1 MFELNDI
8 IWKYLKATKV
18 FIFTRFVFSLLL
30 FVLYIICASML
41 QHIFVLMLGKTS
53 FNYIIF
59 GFVSLLIS
67 MVIFNYVNRF
77 VMLLIRGWHVSALAY
92 TYKIVKNNLSS
103 LDVGVRAFNKNFPSF
118 GLVIAL
124 YSIIKSTVVSFYDK
138 FYVFLDDTTNMSNMK
153 THANSP
159 IVEYIAKNILGYA
172 YDMIVF
178 YIIKHPINNYE
189 ESSELFQQLIKKYFC
204 SVPDIIRENFK
215 GIIYCNFVSL
225 CVKVFFIIY
234 LFLAKGILLG
244 LLLTFIMYPV
254 FKLLDNVLVDSLILL
269 MFTKTFSE
277 LCDKDYTESPIMEA
291 INKVLDEEYFD
302 EDVKEPEQET
312 VELEDNNEDIV
323 SDPKIEEEIDNN
335 IEPAKDLLSFNEEDL
350 SNIKNSL
357 QNSENSIDDLINSL
371 SDDLSSSNEFTFE
384 DDESVD
390 TSILNFVENK
400 EEEIEEE
407 KPVSIAEMFQMY
419 SDIDLESM
427 DEDEDEV
434 LDRAQNML
442 MGDD

>member
-1 MFELNDI
+1 MFELNGI

-30 FVLYIICASML
+30 LILYLICASML
-41 QHIFVLMLGKTS
+41 QYNFVLVLGRTS
-53 FNYIIF
+53 FNYIVF

-67 MVIFNYVNRF
+67 MIIFSYVNKF
-77 VMLLIRGWHVSALAY
+77 VMLLTRGWHVSSLAY
-92 TYKIVKNNLSS
+92 VSKIVKNNLSA
-103 LDVGVRAFNKNFPSF
+103 LDVGMCAFNKNFPSF

-138 FYVFLDDTTNMSNMK
+138 FYVLIGNTTSMSNMK

-178 YIIKHPINNYE
+178 YIIKHPISNYE

-204 SVPDIIRENFK
+204 SIPDIIQENFK
-215 GIIYCNFVSL
+215 GIICCNFVSL
-225 CVKVFFIIY
+225 CTKVFLIIY
-234 LFLAKGILLG
+234 LFLSKGILLG

-254 FKLLDNVLVDSLILL
+254 FKLLDNVFVDSLMLL

-277 LCDKDYTESPIMEA
+277 VCDKDYTESPIMEA
-291 INKVLDEEYFD
+291 INKILDEEYFD
-302 EDVKEPEQET
+302 EDVEETKQET
-312 VELEDNNEDIV
+312 VEVEENNKYINIDSEAEDKTDNSLVHKEDLV
-323 SDPKIEEEIDNN
+323 SF
-335 IEPAKDLLSFNEEDL
+335 SEEDL
-350 SNIKNSL
+350 SNINNSL
-357 QNSENSIDDLINSL
+357 QSSENSIEDLINSL
-371 SDDLSSSNEFTFE
+371 NDDLSGSSEFTFE
-384 DDESVD
+384 DD
-390 TSILNFVENK
+390 TPALNFVSK
-400 EEEIEEE
+400 EEETEE

-427 DEDEDEV
+427 DDDEDEV

>member
-1 MFELNDI
+1 MFELNDV

-30 FVLYIICASML
+30 LVLYLICASML
-41 QHIFVLMLGKTS
+41 QYIFVLVLGRTS
-53 FNYIIF
+53 FNYIVF

-67 MVIFNYVNRF
+67 MIIFSYVNRF
-77 VMLLIRGWHVSALAY
+77 VMLLIRGWHVSSLAY
-92 TYKIVKNNLSS
+92 VPKIVRNNLSA
-103 LDVGVRAFNKNFPSF
+103 LDVGMCAFNKNFPSF

-138 FYVFLDDTTNMSNMK
+138 FYVLMGNTTSMSNMK

-178 YIIKHPINNYE
+178 YIIKHPISNYE

-204 SVPDIIRENFK
+204 SVPDIIQENFK
-215 GIIYCNFVSL
+215 GIICCNFVSL
-225 CVKVFFIIY
+225 CAKVFLIIY
-234 LFLAKGILLG
+234 LFLSKGILLG

-254 FKLLDNVLVDSLILL
+254 FKLLDNVFVDSFMLL

-277 LCDKDYTESPIMEA
+277 VCDKDYTESPIMEA
-291 INKVLDEEYFD
+291 ITKVLDEEYFD
-302 EDVKEPEQET
+302 EDVEETKQET
-312 VELEDNNEDIV
+312 VEVEENNKYINIDSEAEDKTDNSLARKEDLV
-323 SDPKIEEEIDNN
+323 SF
-335 IEPAKDLLSFNEEDL
+335 SEEDL
-350 SNIKNSL
+350 SNINCSL
-357 QNSENSIDDLINSL
+357 QSSENSIEDLINSL
-371 SDDLSSSNEFTFE
+371 NDDLSGSSEFTFE
-384 DDESVD
+384 DD
-390 TSILNFVENK
+390 TPALNFVSK
-400 EEEIEEE
+400 EEETEEE

-427 DEDEDEV
+427 DDDEDEV

>member
-1 MFELNDI
+1 MFELNAV

-30 FVLYIICASML
+30 LVLYLICASML
-41 QHIFVLMLGKTS
+41 QYIFVLVLGRTS
-53 FNYIIF
+53 FNYIVF

-67 MVIFNYVNRF
+67 MIIFSYANKF
-77 VMLLIRGWHVSALAY
+77 VMLLIRGWHVSSLAY
-92 TYKIVKNNLSS
+92 VSKIVKNNLSA
-103 LDVGVRAFNKNFPSF
+103 LDVGMCAFNKNFPSF

-138 FYVFLDDTTNMSNMK
+138 FYVLLGNTISMSNMK

-178 YIIKHPINNYE
+178 YIIKHPISNYE

-204 SVPDIIRENFK
+204 SVPDIIQENFK
-215 GIIYCNFVSL
+215 GIICCNFVSL
-225 CVKVFFIIY
+225 CAKVFLVIY
-234 LFLAKGILLG
+234 LFLSKGILLG

-254 FKLLDNVLVDSLILL
+254 FKLLDNVFVDSFMLL

-277 LCDKDYTESPIMEA
+277 VCDKDYTESPIMEA

-302 EDVKEPEQET
+302 EDVEETKQET
-312 VELEDNNEDIV
+312 VEVDENNKYINIDSEAEDKTDNSLVHKEDLV
-323 SDPKIEEEIDNN
+323 SF
-335 IEPAKDLLSFNEEDL
+335 SEEDL
-350 SNIKNSL
+350 SNINNSL
-357 QNSENSIDDLINSL
+357 QSSENSIEDLINSL
-371 SDDLSSSNEFTFE
+371 NDDLSGSNEFTFE
-384 DDESVD
+384 DDTPE
-390 TSILNFVENK
+390 LNFVSK
-400 EEEIEEE
+400 EEETEEE

-427 DEDEDEV
+427 DDGEDEV

>member
-1 MFELNDI
+1 MFELNDV

-30 FVLYIICASML
+30 LVLYLICASML
-41 QHIFVLMLGKTS
+41 QYNFVLVLGRTS
-53 FNYIIF
+53 FNYIVF

-67 MVIFNYVNRF
+67 MIIFSYVNKF
-77 VMLLIRGWHVSALAY
+77 VMLLTRGWHVSSLAY
-92 TYKIVKNNLSS
+92 VSKIVKNNLSA
-103 LDVGVRAFNKNFPSF
+103 LDVGMCAFNKNFPSF

-138 FYVFLDDTTNMSNMK
+138 FYVLIGNTTSMSNMK

-178 YIIKHPINNYE
+178 YIIKHPISNYE

-204 SVPDIIRENFK
+204 SIPDIIQENFK
-215 GIIYCNFVSL
+215 GIICCNFVSL
-225 CVKVFFIIY
+225 CTKVFLIIY
-234 LFLAKGILLG
+234 LFLSKGILLG

-254 FKLLDNVLVDSLILL
+254 FKLLDNVFVDSLMLL

-277 LCDKDYTESPIMEA
+277 VCDKDYTESPIMEA
-291 INKVLDEEYFD
+291 INKILDEEYFD
-302 EDVKEPEQET
+302 EDVEETKQET
-312 VELEDNNEDIV
+312 VEVEENNKYINIDSKAEDKTDNSLVHKEDLV
-323 SDPKIEEEIDNN
+323 SF
-335 IEPAKDLLSFNEEDL
+335 SEEDL
-350 SNIKNSL
+350 SNISNSL
-357 QNSENSIDDLINSL
+357 QSSENSIEDLINSL
-371 SDDLSSSNEFTFE
+371 NDDLSGSSEFTFE
-384 DDESVD
+384 DD
-390 TSILNFVENK
+390 TPALNFVSK
-400 EEEIEEE
+400 EEETEE

-427 DEDEDEV
+427 DDEDEV

>member
-1 MFELNDI
+1 MFELNDV

-30 FVLYIICASML
+30 LVLYLICASML
-41 QHIFVLMLGKTS
+41 QYIFVLVLGRTS
-53 FNYIIF
+53 FNYIVF

-67 MVIFNYVNRF
+67 MIIFSYVNRF
-77 VMLLIRGWHVSALAY
+77 VMLLIRGWHVSSLAY
-92 TYKIVKNNLSS
+92 VPKIVKNNLSA
-103 LDVGVRAFNKNFPSF
+103 LDVGMCAFNKNFPSF

-138 FYVFLDDTTNMSNMK
+138 FYVLIGNTTSMSNMK

-178 YIIKHPINNYE
+178 YIIKHPISNYE

-204 SVPDIIRENFK
+204 SVPDIIQENFK
-215 GIIYCNFVSL
+215 GIICCNFVSL
-225 CVKVFFIIY
+225 CAKVFLVIY
-234 LFLAKGILLG
+234 LFLYKGILLG

-254 FKLLDNVLVDSLILL
+254 FKLLDNVFVDSFMLL

-277 LCDKDYTESPIMEA
+277 VCDKDYTESPIMEA

-302 EDVKEPEQET
+302 EDVEETKQET
-312 VELEDNNEDIV
+312 VE
-323 SDPKIEEEIDNN
+323 IEENNKYINIDSEAEDKTDNSLVHK
-335 IEPAKDLLSFNEEDL
+335 EDLVSFSEEDL
-350 SNIKNSL
+350 SNINCSL
-357 QNSENSIDDLINSL
+357 QSSENSIEDLINSL
-371 SDDLSSSNEFTFE
+371 NDDLSGSKEFTFE
-384 DDESVD
+384 DD
-390 TSILNFVENK
+390 TPALNFVSK
-400 EEEIEEE
+400 EEETEEEE

-427 DEDEDEV
+427 DDGEDEV